1 MEGNRLGI
9 IAVKRG
15 EIRFRPANLERIR
28 RSSSV
33 SIVVVCKNSAFA
45 IFPGSI
51 LLARQSTLRKGRP
64 TKVRETMSDVANSPE
79 ILAKWIQIFLI
90 IVFHQ
95 DTVRHATSISTIL
108 ITVSINS
115 RICANFSNETKDSE
129 GTLSCFF
136 FFLYI
141 DSNSL
146 K

>member
-45 IFPGSI
+45 IFLGSI

-115 RICANFSNETKDSE
+115 RICANFSKDSE
-129 GTLSCFF
+129 ETLSCFF